1 MTVAANMGMI
11 LNEAKEVEQE
21 RCGMVLMER
30 VLSEAELGVDAE
42 GRRKTGRRNS
52 VAD

>member
-1 MTVAANMGMI
+1 MEAANLGMI

-21 RCGMVLMER
+21 GCGMVRMER
-30 VLSEAELGVDAE
+30 VFSETEHGVHAE
-42 GRRKTGRRNS
+42 GRRKMGRRNS